1 MPRRPLRSIG
11 TTRDVVPASSGACR
25 GCIDLMCVV
34 CFGDLSGCLYDDLDA
49 LYEPQPLRMLVEVD
63 DDVYAALDAAAG
75 RGMTIEEAARVAL
88 REWTEWQRKA
98 RR

>member
-1 MPRRPLRSIG
+1 
-11 TTRDVVPASSGACR
+11 
-25 GCIDLMCVV
+25 
-34 CFGDLSGCLYDDLDA
+34 
-49 LYEPQPLRMLVEVD
+49 VEVD